1 MEPCHL
7 GGTLYL
13 IMLDI
18 IIKSHKHILYFS
30 LKKLGMNRILLNLWG
45 FSSITLRWLK
55 FVC

>member
-45 FSSITLRWLK
+45 FSSITLR
-55 FVC
+55 